1 MDQVVYHNWK
11 EENDIP
17 FLNNHKCGL
26 SIHDWLA
33 EQNLLF
39 MKWQMQTERYFIGI
53 LMQLELYQDR

>member
-1 MDQVVYHNWK
+1 MISPELRENGKPMNQAVYYNWK

-39 MKWQMQTERYFIGI
+39 MK
-53 LMQLELYQDR
+53 